1 MSQRSV
7 RRLLTVASLAMALV
21 GIGLAATP
29 TAAKSNNGNGPP
41 GNNGTVKIHSGSQD
55 VTVDGL
61 DHPNNQPHIECPFD
75 IVFENFDNPQTVTAT
90 LTAQPPSG
98 HGEQVFSQTITLT
111 GSGQGAANNFG
122 GVINVTNLDLSGLK
136 QQPHQGYHLKL
147 TVSALPKKFKVFWTK
162 ACTAPQVVTTTT
174 TTTTTTPPTT
184 AAPTTVTTGGTAAVL
199 GEQITTSTT
208 AASTQV
214 LGEQITAL
222 PRTGARTRALVIAGL
237 WLLALG
243 LAIFL
248 AVDIADRRAGVR

>member
-1 MSQRSV
+1 
-7 RRLLTVASLAMALV
+7 MALV

-29 TAAKSNNGNGPP
+29 TAAKTNNGNGPP
-41 GNNGTVKIHSGSQD
+41 GNNGTVKIHSASQD
-55 VTVDGL
+55 VTVDGK

-122 GVINVTNLDLSGLK
+122 GLIHVTNLDLSGLK
-136 QQPHQGYHLKL
+136 MQPHQGFHLKL
-147 TVSALPKKFKVFWTK
+147 TVSALPKKFKVFWTNG
-162 ACTAPQVVTTTT
+162 CVAPEVTTTT
-174 TTTTTTPPTT
+174 TSAPTTTTPPTT

-199 GEQITTSTT
+199 GEQVTTSTT
-208 AASTQV
+208 AASTAV
-214 LGEQITAL
+214 LGEQITSL
-222 PRTGARTRALVIAGL
+222 PKTGAHTRVLVVAGL

-248 AVDIADRRAGVR
+248 AVDIADRRAGVH